1 MKSVVLNWGPTLL
14 FSVVLPWVTYG
25 MLTDGG
31 VEPVTALFLIAI
43 WPLAEVGIF
52 YGLHRRVDE
61 FGVMILGVLVLGAVG
76 ALVFHSEKMVFVKD
90 SAVTGLLGL
99 AFLATLFLERPMM
112 FYFGRKFA
120 TDGSAEGVARW
131 NGLWDAYPGFRS
143 SQRKLTVV
151 WGVAFLAEAGVR
163 IALTY
168 VLDTQTMVGVSGIL
182 PFVVL
187 AGLLTYT
194 ISTGKKGRA
203 RMAGAGAAAGA
214 GAGADGSAA
223 PAVDPAG

>member
-14 FSVVLPWVTYG
+14 FSVLLPWVTYG

-31 VEPVTALFLIAI
+31 VEPVAALFLIAL

-52 YGLHRRVDE
+52 YGLNRRVDE
-61 FGVMILGVLVLGAVG
+61 FGVMILIVLVLGAVS
-76 ALVFHSEKMVFVKD
+76 ALVFQSEKMVFVKD

-99 AFLATLFLERPMM
+99 AFLVTLWLERPMM

-120 TDGSAEGVARW
+120 TDGSAAGVARW
-131 NGLWDAYPGFRS
+131 NGLWDAFPGFRS

-151 WGVAFLAEAGVR
+151 WGVAFLVEAGVR
-163 IALTY
+163 VALTFA
-168 VLDTQTMVGVSGIL
+168 LDTSTMVGVSGIM

-194 ISTGKKGRA
+194 IQMGKKGRA
-203 RMAGAGAAAGA
+203 RMATAPAGDSPAGSSAA
-214 GAGADGSAA
+214 GSAA
-223 PAVDPAG
+223 DAAG